1 MSTGAVSN
9 LSSYYLQEVLVVA
22 FQSGGVNTNTTA
34 PSNTSVSSPVTTSDS
49 TQLSPFAQLASI
61 LQQLQQSNPTEY
73 KQVTAQIATNLQSAA
88 QTAQSQGNSGAATQL
103 SQLATDFT
111 NASQTGQLPNLQDLA
126 EAVSGGGGGGHHHH
140 HRAEGSSN
148 DSSSAGSG
156 AAASSSATTSS
167 SATASS
173 SSASSLGQ
181 ALSQLLSS
189 LFQIG
194 DSQGTQSTQNTS
206 TNPASIIL
214 QTLAKA
220 GVNVSNT

>member
-1 MSTGAVSN
+1 MSTGAVSS

-22 FQSGGVNTNTTA
+22 FQSAGVNTNTTA

-49 TQLSPFAQLASI
+49 TRLSPFAQLASV

-88 QTAQSQGNSGAATQL
+88 QAAQSQGNSTAATQL
-103 SQLATDFT
+103 GQLATDFT

-126 EAVSGGGGGGHHHH
+126 EAVSGGSGGGHHHH
-140 HRAEGSSN
+140 HHAEGSSS
-148 DSSSAGSG
+148 DSSSAG
-156 AAASSSATTSS
+156 S

-173 SSASSLGQ
+173 SSAGSPGQ

-189 LFQIG
+189 LFQTS
-194 DSQGTQSTQNTS
+194 DSQSTQSTS
-206 TNPASIIL
+206 TDPTSIIL

-220 GVNVSNT
+220 GINVSNT